1 MRAALADW
9 YDPRVLKIGA
19 DYRREAHEL
28 ADEFNSYGADATRLL
43 GSYRDLPREKQ
54 DVCVPVKFADAIM
67 AVLLS
72 LPSAKRGRPLKPSTQ
87 RVRRLVADGLSKRE
101 AARHVSAFYSAYET
115 PEQIRRRFRSSGPKV
130 RKRPKP
136 TKPRK

>member
-1 MRAALADW
+1 MAAQVDW
-9 YDPRVLKIGA
+9 NDPRVLKIGA
-19 DYRREAHEL
+19 DYRREAHDL

-43 GSYRDLPREKQ
+43 GSYRDLPTEKR
-54 DVCVPVKFADAIM
+54 DVCVPVKFADVIM

-72 LPSAKRGRPLKPSTQ
+72 LPSAKRGRPVKPSTS
-87 RVRRLVADGLSKRE
+87 RARRLVADGLSKRE
-101 AARHVSAFYSAYET
+101 AARISAFSYET
-115 PEQIRRRFRSSGPKV
+115 PEQIRRRFRSSGPKL